1 MKNNSRNLFLIL
13 LGLVTL
19 LSGCIY
25 SEPYFTVP
33 PAPKVNPTSQRVPMT
48 AEEARHLYNE
58 QAQQRTINNPFSY
71 DGSTTTP
78 SLPKSRTAHNS
89 TRVIKQSTSTS
100 QGSLKCG
107 SVPRYCKEMV
117 NCAQAKAALKC
128 GNSRLDRD
136 GDGIPCENVCG
147 G

>member
-1 MKNNSRNLFLIL
+1 M
-13 LGLVTL
+13 
-19 LSGCIY
+19 
-25 SEPYFTVP
+25 
-33 PAPKVNPTSQRVPMT
+33 
-48 AEEARHLYNE
+48 
-58 QAQQRTINNPFSY
+58 
-71 DGSTTTP
+71 
-78 SLPKSRTAHNS
+78 
-89 TRVIKQSTSTS
+89 KQSTSTS

>member
-1 MKNNSRNLFLIL
+1 MKNNSRNLFLVW

-33 PAPKVNPTSQRVPMT
+33 AAPKGEQTSQRVPMT

-58 QAQQRTINNPFSY
+58 QTQQRTINNPFTY
-71 DGSTTTP
+71 DEPIAAP
-78 SLPKSRTAHNS
+78 SLAKSRTANNG
-89 TRVIKQSTSTS
+89 TRVIKQSTSTP

-117 NCAQAKAALKC
+117 SCAQAKAALKC
-128 GNSRLDRD
+128 GNRRLDRD